1 MMPARSSSR
10 SAPMVLRPYDPAD
23 AIDPNVAADLA
34 GVTCETARQWAAS
47 HDIGRKVGGR
57 WKLSRAALLM
67 FLDGNRGALRAY
79 LSGDRTSPEVRA
91 YLNRK

>member
-1 MMPARSSSR
+1 MMPAR

-23 AIDPNVAADLA
+23 AIDPHVAADIA
-34 GVTCETARQWAAS
+34 GLSPQTARQWAAV

-57 WKLSRAALLM
+57 WKISRAALLM

-79 LSGDRTSPEVRA
+79 LAGDRTSPEVLA
-91 YLNRK
+91 YFNRK

>member
-1 MMPARSSSR
+1 MMPARSTR

-23 AIDPNVAADLA
+23 AIDPHVAADLA
-34 GVTCETARQWAAS
+34 GITRETVRQWAAS

-57 WKLSRAALLM
+57 WKISRAALLM

-79 LSGDRTSPEVRA
+79 LSGDRSSPEVRA
-91 YLNRK
+91 YFNRE